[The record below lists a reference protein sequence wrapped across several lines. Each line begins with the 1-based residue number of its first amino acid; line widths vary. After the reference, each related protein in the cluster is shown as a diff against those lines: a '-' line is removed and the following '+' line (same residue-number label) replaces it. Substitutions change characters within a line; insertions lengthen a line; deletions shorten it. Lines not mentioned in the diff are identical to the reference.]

1 MKYGFTMN
9 GLRFFLKE
17 ELEEMPKEDLITW
30 FMLAQVEIINR
41 MKKEGGLK
49 NEK

>member
-1 MKYGFTMN
+1 MKYGFKIN

-41 MKKEGGLK
+41 IKKEGK
-49 NEK
+49 

>member
-1 MKYGFTMN
+1 MMTLK

-30 FMLAQVEIINR
+30 FMIAQVEIIQR
-41 MKKEGGLK
+41 MKK
-49 NEK
+49 